1 MKKKQIISY
10 MGKKAK
16 IKKIRKESLKI
27 SEIDNQ
33 YESTQFVE
41 QLTKLGYQLKQIERS
56 PEVPTEKTEPQ
67 L

>member
-1 MKKKQIISY
+1 

-16 IKKIRKESLKI
+16 IKKIRQESSKI
-27 SEIDNQ
+27 SSINNQ

-41 QLTKLGYQLKQIERS
+41 QLTQLGYQLEQIKRS
-56 PEVPTEKTEPQ
+56 PEVPVDKAEPQ

>member
-1 MKKKQIISY
+1 

-16 IKKIRKESLKI
+16 IKKIRKESAKI
-27 SEIDNQ
+27 SETNNQ

-41 QLTKLGYQLKQIERS
+41 QLTKLGYQLEQIERS